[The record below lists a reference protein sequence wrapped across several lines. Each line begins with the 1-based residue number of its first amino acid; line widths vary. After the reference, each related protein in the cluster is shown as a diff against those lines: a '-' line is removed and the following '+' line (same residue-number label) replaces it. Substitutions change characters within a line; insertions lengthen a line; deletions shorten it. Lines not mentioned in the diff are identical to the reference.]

1 MGVLLL
7 DVVALLAN
15 LCGLAAKLAQ
25 VIKLG
30 ASDVSTRN
38 KLNLLKNWGVNRPGA
53 LYANLEGNFTNCE
66 GLTDSVAGATNYD
79 SLEKLNT
86 AAATL
91 NDVYVNLDGVTGS
104 EVWNVVPKAL
114 GI

>member
-1 MGVLLL
+1 VH
-7 DVVALLAN
+7 
-15 LCGLAAKLAQ
+15 
-25 VIKLG
+25 
-30 ASDVSTRN
+30 
-38 KLNLLKNWGVNRPGA
+38 RPGA
-53 LYANLEGNFTNCE
+53 LYANLERNLTNRK

-91 NDVYVNLDGVTGS
+91 NDVYVNLDSVAGS
-104 EVWNVVPKAL
+104 EVWNIVPKAL